1 MKRSIVLIVA
11 GVLFVTGCNKTKTEN
26 NEASVPGNEVPATQ
40 RKCATQEVFDE
51 QLKADPGI
59 RERREQ
65 IEQFVRRVTE
75 NPSAYR
81 QSAGGNIQ
89 IPVVVNVLYKTAAQ
103 NISQAQVES
112 QITALNKDF
121 SASNSDYNNVPNVFR
136 NFRSGNIDIEFV
148 LALPINRRETNKT
161 KWQLNNA
168 MKKSQ
173 QGGIDATNPTTMLNM
188 WVCNLSSGYL
198 GYSYYPG
205 TIAPALDGVVIDDNA
220 FGTTG
225 SAEAPF
231 DLGRTATH
239 EVGHWLNLQHIW
251 GDATCGTD
259 LVADTP
265 PHRTYNFGCPGIIP
279 ITCTNNSTT
288 NPYGFP
294 REMTMNYMDYTDDAC
309 MFMFSAGQKAR
320 MQAIFVPGGPRYSF
334 VHP

>member
-11 GVLFVTGCNKTKTEN
+11 GFLFVTGCNKTKTET
-26 NEASVPGNEVPATQ
+26 NETSAPEIDVHATQ
-40 RKCATQEVFDE
+40 RKCAAQEVFEE
-51 QLKADPGI
+51 QLKADPTI

-65 IEQFVRRVTE
+65 IEQFVQRVTE

-81 QSAGGNIQ
+81 LLRNGNIQ
-89 IPVVVNVLYKTAAQ
+89 IPVVVNILYKTPEQ

-112 QITALNKDF
+112 QIIALNKDY
-121 SASNSDYNNVPNVFR
+121 SAANSDYNNVPDVFR
-136 NFRSGNIDIEFV
+136 AVRSGDIHIEFV
-148 LALPINRRETNKT
+148 LSAVNRRETNKT
-161 KWQLNNA
+161 KWQLNDA

-188 WVCNLSSGYL
+188 WVCKLTSGYL

-205 TIAPALDGVVIDDNA
+205 TVAPAMDGVVIDDNA
-220 FGTTG
+220 FGTIG
-225 SAEAPF
+225 SAEVPF
-231 DLGRTATH
+231 NLGRTATH

-320 MQAIFVPGGPRYSF
+320 MQAIFAPGGPRYSF
-334 VHP
+334 AQP